1 VSSTLLLIPA
11 RAGSKGIPGK
21 NIKLLGGKPLI
32 QYTVET
38 ARAIAT
44 DDNIC
49 ISTDD
54 LSIVNVL
61 KALGY
66 NVPFVRPAHLA
77 SDLSGSYEVILHAL
91 EFYEKQGRTFEKLIL
106 LQPTSPFRTAKQV
119 TEALA
124 LYTPSIEM
132 VVSVK
137 ETRANPYY
145 LLMEENADGWLEKVK
160 SATFNRRQD
169 VPVVYELNG
178 AIYVI
183 NVEKLKRQPISSFR
197 FIRKYVMDELCSLDI
212 DTPIDWVLAEAL
224 LEKDVQKWLK

>member
-183 NVEKLKRQPISSFR
+183 NVEKLNRQPISSFR